1 VSIRES
7 EYDVLGGTLI
17 GIGPLVS
24 DWELSSASWIR
35 QLLSRIV
42 ARRPTVIC
50 SLSLSLSLSEC
61 VCVRFLRMQSSSRCS
76 ADRRPPVQHFSE
88 VMTSSRDRAGVAK
101 VVAGLNIPLDGRTKN
116 PVAIHDV
123 LSFPDLSPIR
133 KTRGAACGYRRS

>member
-50 SLSLSLSLSEC
+50 SLSLSLSLSLS
-61 VCVRFLRMQSSSRCS
+61 VCVFASYGCSHRHDAAQIVGLRYNTSR
-76 ADRRPPVQHFSE
+76 
-88 VMTSSRDRAGVAK
+88 K
-101 VVAGLNIPLDGRTKN
+101 L
-116 PVAIHDV
+116 
-123 LSFPDLSPIR
+123 
-133 KTRGAACGYRRS
+133 